1 MPITKAQLNGLVGSV
16 GVVEGEAVGEVVTVV
31 VGLGEGDTDGVGET
45 VADGVGETVGVGEG
59 EGDGDGD
66 GALLITAKVV
76 KCAMAKSMEVPSALG
91 VPSMK
96 T

>member
-1 MPITKAQLNGLVGSV
+1 MNGLVGSV

-31 VGLGEGDTDGVGET
+31 VGLGEEDADGDGDAGGVGET
-45 VADGVGETVGVGEG
+45 VADGEGEVVGVGEG

-76 KCAMAKSMEVPSALG
+76 KCGMAKSMEVPSALG